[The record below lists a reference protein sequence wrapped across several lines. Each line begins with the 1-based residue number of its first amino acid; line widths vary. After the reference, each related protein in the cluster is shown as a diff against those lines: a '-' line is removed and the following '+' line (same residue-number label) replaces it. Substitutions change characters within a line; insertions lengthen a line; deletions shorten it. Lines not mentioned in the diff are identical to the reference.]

1 MSNKGENRSTEY
13 KTKFK
18 KQIPIPEWNATKMQT
33 IHPTTSHITPKLE
46 QTSHTYTTRT
56 SHIHH
61 TYITHIITPP
71 ENTTHS
77 SVGQTAAHSSFRPP
91 LSASTNRSPPPPSS
105 NTSKDS
111 HHSSTKS
118 SAAKAGK
125 QWSLNDFEIGKP
137 LGRGKFGAVYLARE
151 GRWITGPCRLL
162 YRPL

>member
-1 MSNKGENRSTEY
+1 MRIDQRNIRLNSRNKYPSPSGMQPRC
-13 KTKFK
+13 
-18 KQIPIPEWNATKMQT
+18 KQFIQQRPI
-33 IHPTTSHITPKLE
+33 SHQNLNKHLTHTP
-46 QTSHTYTTRT
+46 HA
-56 SHIHH
+56 HH

-151 GRWITGPCRLL
+151 VRWITGPCRLL